1 MDLKAGNLLSELSTA
16 VTSSNVDKGKDVLAQ
31 LKILMLD
38 FPPNLSASPQLL
50 DVAISTY
57 ENGILLSL
65 HDDDGLGDMDSFAR
79 NMTQLKPLYAMSP
92 ITPADDAKFQKKCH
106 VLGLNLMNLLVENN
120 LSEFHSELE
129 ELVTQPEAMTS
140 SKYITFPISLER
152 QLMVGSYDEILLSL
166 TTESSMPD
174 KSYGTFMENLL
185 TTVRDS
191 IGDCIEMSYKTM
203 KLVDAAK
210 MMKYDSVKELLEYVE
225 EMRGSASESSG
236 SDWIIEDDELCFQP
250 PETGKKAS
258 DIPSM
263 KLIEQSLSYATELER
278 IV

>member
-1 MDLKAGNLLSELSTA
+1 MDREASNLLSKLSAA
-16 VTSSNVDKGKDVLAQ
+16 VTGSDVVEGKNILAQ
-31 LKILMLD
+31 IKIIMLD
-38 FPPNLSASPQLL
+38 FPPNLSSSPRLL
-50 DVAISTY
+50 ELAIATY

-65 HDDDGLGDMDSFAR
+65 LDDDGLGDMDSFVR
-79 NMTQLKPLYAMSP
+79 NMTQLKPLYAMTP
-92 ITPADDAKFQKKCH
+92 ITPADDGKFQKKCH
-106 VLGLNLMNLLVENN
+106 MLGLNLMNLLVENN

-129 ELVTQPEAMTS
+129 ELLTQPEAMTS

-152 QLMVGSYDEILLSL
+152 QLMVGSYDEILQSL

-203 KLVDAAK
+203 KLADAAK

-225 EMRGSASESSG
+225 EMRGSTAEGSG
-236 SDWIIEDDELCFQP
+236 SDWIIEADELCFQP